1 ATDNFNGVE
10 NISFTAT
17 DPEGESVTQAIVF
30 TVNPVNDAPTLADVT
45 TAITDTAAADSF
57 DATTGTLT
65 ATDVDDSAFTYDFT
79 DGTDTHVGTYGTLTL
94 ASDGSYSFTPNA
106 AAIDALSSDTTETF
120 TVRVTDS
127 GGDTGIENALSD
139 TATFTIDITAANDTP
154 ISSTSIAD
162 QTQSEDFA
170 DYSIDLKE
178 YFSDAETVSADLVYS
193 VAGNRDIGV
202 TIVDGI
208 ATFTSATDNFNG
220 VENISFTATDP
231 EGESVTQAI

>member
-1 ATDNFNGVE
+1 
-10 NISFTAT
+10 
-17 DPEGESVTQAIVF
+17 IVF

-94 ASDGSYSFTPNA
+94 ASDGSYSFAPNA

-127 GGDTGIENALSD
+127 GGDTGIDNALSD

-154 ISSTSIAD
+154 INSTDIPD
-162 QTQSEDFA
+162 QTQNEDFTE
-170 DYSIDLKE
+170 YTIDLKE
-178 YFSDAETVSADLVYS
+178 YFSDVETSNADLIYTVS
-193 VAGNRDIGV
+193 GNSNIGV

-208 ATFTSATDNFNG
+208 ATFTSATDDFNG

-231 EGESVTQAI
+231 GGESVTQAIVFTVNPVNDAPTLADVTTAITDTA

>member
-1 ATDNFNGVE
+1 

-17 DPEGESVTQAIVF
+17 DPGGESVTQAIVF

-65 ATDVDDSAFTYDFT
+65 ASDIDDTAFTYDFT

-94 ASDGSYSFTPNA
+94 ASDGSYSFAPNA

-127 GGDTGIENALSD
+127 GGDAGIDNALSD

-154 ISSTSIAD
+154 INSTDIPD
-162 QTQSEDFA
+162 QTQNEDFA
-170 DYSIDLKE
+170 EYTIDLKE
-178 YFSDAETVSADLVYS
+178 
-193 VAGNRDIGV
+193 
-202 TIVDGI
+202 
-208 ATFTSATDNFNG
+208 
-220 VENISFTATDP
+220 
-231 EGESVTQAI
+231 